1 MECTRRSTHLPLP
14 EAGTDSPAE
23 IRQELRISPS
33 HSARSDLRPGVRP
46 DRRIGMPV
54 DSRICEG
61 YQAQTGQFCTG
72 HPGCIY
78 QLWEAGFA
86 AGTVQGVK

>member
-1 MECTRRSTHLPLP
+1 
-14 EAGTDSPAE
+14 
-23 IRQELRISPS
+23 
-33 HSARSDLRPGVRP
+33 
-46 DRRIGMPV
+46 MPV

-61 YQAQTGQFCTG
+61 YQAQAGQFCTG